1 MATSAPDSGIDQ
13 DSDSTQE
20 AILQFQID
28 LELQN
33 SRSDSSPTPSGS
45 SSANGASSID
55 SNEPAPSTV
64 SSDPNEPVPSTSNSV
79 TSLKRSLS
87 VDSVELEQDSS
98 KILKQDPEASTLN
111 NQHPSIANV
120 MYPFLPSLPTGSW
133 SSSSKVDDLSNG
145 PTIGDTIL
153 ATIDSFKELSEGN
166 TSKFHTHLPALML
179 PNTFTGTKTKIEPAN
194 PILISKS
201 RENGK
206 DCFVDIV
213 SKCFELGM
221 IHILERIFLA
231 LPLRSILACNQ
242 VSKDWQ
248 KVNRMVHKSSNP
260 RLQSIVDDK
269 IHEEWKRKNPFV
281 QSVILDGFIKA
292 GDIVADDQ
300 HIFINGISAKRHQIL
315 VLDSKD
321 ISVLHA
327 LDVQCHLTRSSNE
340 VEAIGCRRLDIQ
352 MIRLNLNKKFLVA
365 IVVHSFGG
373 SDMYTALVWNR
384 AKITEK
390 DPPLIFQRRN
400 PGNNKTGLKTCGSK
414 K

>member
-20 AILQFQID
+20 PILQFQID

-55 SNEPAPSTV
+55 SIEPAPRTA
-64 SSDPNEPVPSTSNSV
+64 SSDPDEPVPSTSNSV

-87 VDSVELEQDSS
+87 VDSVDSEQDNS
-98 KILKQDPEASTLN
+98 KILKQDPESDAEAASTQN

-120 MYPFLPSLPTGSW
+120 RYPFLPSLPTGSW
-133 SSSSKVDDLSNG
+133 SSSSMEDDSSNG

-153 ATIDSFKELSEGN
+153 ATIASFKELSEGN
-166 TSKFHTHLPALML
+166 TSKFNTHLPALML
-179 PNTFTGTKTKIEPAN
+179 PNIFTGTKTKIGPAT
-194 PILISKS
+194 PILTSKS
-201 RENGK
+201 RENGQG
-206 DCFVDIV
+206 CFDIV
-213 SKCFELGM
+213 SKCLELGM

-248 KVNRMVHKSSNP
+248 KVNTMVHKSSNP
-260 RLQSIVDDK
+260 RLQKIVDHK
-269 IHEEWKRKNPFV
+269 IHEEWKKKNPFV
-281 QSVILDGFIKA
+281 QSAILDGFTKA
-292 GDIVADDQ
+292 GDIVADDE
-300 HIFINGISAKRHQIL
+300 HIFINGLSEKRHQIL

-327 LDVQCHLTRSSNE
+327 LDVQCHLTRSANE
-340 VEAIGCRRLDIQ
+340 VEAIGCCRLDIQ

-373 SDMYTALVWNR
+373 RDMYTALVWNR
-384 AKITEK
+384 ATIMEK
-390 DPPLIFQRRN
+390 DPPLIFQRGN
-400 PGNNKTGLKTCGSK
+400 PGKN
-414 K
+414 